1 MWNDEP
7 IKVLM
12 AGNGSACGPFLE
24 TVRTVPGVVLAGLLD
39 GKAKPESLELS
50 RALGVP
56 LVNDLGELP
65 GREDLDIIILAGD
78 DPVQA
83 ARVRAQAAG
92 HTLVL
97 ERGAARLVRLLAESL
112 CRCSATVPAELA
124 LRREAEDTLGLDR
137 RFIGKSPQVLE
148 VHELIRRV
156 APTPT
161 TVLLLGE
168 TGTGKD
174 LAARSIHRASPLR
187 DAPFIAI
194 NCTALSP
201 SLMESELFG
210 YVRGAFTGAERDKPG
225 LLEEADGG
233 TVFLDEIGDMQAELQ
248 AKLLRFLQTGELR
261 RVGSNSTRQVA
272 VRVIAATNRDMEQAV
287 AAGQFRRDLFYR
299 FNTFTITLPPL
310 RERRMDIPYLALHFL
325 TKAEAKLNRRLDGIS
340 QPALSAMA
348 AYDWP
353 GNVRELENVI
363 ERAAILCR
371 QGTIGTEDLALPGL
385 DPACPADPEAAPGTE
400 GGFDSTRER
409 IMDTFEKKELLRYL
423 KMADGSVTR
432 AAEISGIPRR
442 TLYRKIKKHGL

>member
-1 MWNDEP
+1 MWKDDP

-12 AGNGSACGPFLE
+12 AGNGTACGPFLE
-24 TVRTVPGVVLAGLLD
+24 TVRAMPGVELVALLD
-39 GKAKPESLELS
+39 HAARPESLELS
-50 RALGVP
+50 RSLGVP
-56 LVNDLGELP
+56 LVDDLEALS
-65 GREDLDIIILAGD
+65 GREELDIIILAGD
-78 DPVQA
+78 DPEQSG
-83 ARVRAQAAG
+83 RLRRQAAG
-92 HTLVL
+92 RTLVL
-97 ERGAARLVRLLAESL
+97 ERGAARLVRLLAERL
-112 CRCSATVPAELA
+112 CLCNAAGPAELA
-124 LRREAEDTLGLDR
+124 LRREAEDPASLDR
-137 RFIGKSPQVLE
+137 RIIGKSPQVLE
-148 VHELIRRV
+148 VQELIRRV

-174 LAARSIHRASPLR
+174 LAARSIHRAGPLR

-194 NCTALSP
+194 NCTALTP

-261 RVGSNSTRQVA
+261 RVGSTQTRQVA
-272 VRVIAATNRDMEQAV
+272 VRVIAATNRDMGEAV
-287 AAGQFRRDLFYR
+287 AAGRFRRDLYYR

-310 RERRMDIPYLALHFL
+310 RRRRMDIPYLALHFL

-340 QPALSAMA
+340 QPALAAMA

-353 GNVRELENVI
+353 GNIRELENVI

-371 QGTIGTEDLALPGL
+371 QGAIGPEDLALPGL
-385 DPACPADPEAAPGTE
+385 DTAGPAGSETAPGAG
-400 GGFDSTRER
+400 GGFDSARER
-409 IMDTFEKKELLRYL
+409 IMDTFEKKEILRYL

-432 AAEISGIPRR
+432 AAELSGIPRR
-442 TLYRKIKKHGL
+442 TLYRKIRKHGL